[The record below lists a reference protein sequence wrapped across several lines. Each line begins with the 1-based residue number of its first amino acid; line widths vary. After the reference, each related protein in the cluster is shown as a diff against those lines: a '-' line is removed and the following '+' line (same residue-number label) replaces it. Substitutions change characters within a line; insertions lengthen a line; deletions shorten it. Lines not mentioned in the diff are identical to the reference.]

1 MKTYPQIPQAFVG
14 RLSTLSGGV
23 AGLRAELHPQ
33 IKVIDQAKGLV
44 EYVASNEAID
54 SYNEIIRADGWKFNR
69 FAKNAPFV
77 DSHNYGSIDCLLG
90 KVVDYA
96 VQGKNLVETVQ
107 WAIDVPSNE
116 LAQKGFQMTSAGY
129 LKAVSVGFMPTKYVT
144 KWDSNPTAFQE
155 QCEALNLAPKDNVR
169 VIYLE
174 QEQIELSA
182 CVIGANPDAVARAY
196 KAGILDDAW
205 LEKISTSLAKR
216 KIADSTDSPAA
227 VEKARQRVRTA
238 TMMEL
243 LAHINQI

>member
-1 MKTYPQIPQAFVG
+1 MPNQKT
-14 RLSTLSGGV
+14 
-23 AGLRAELHPQ
+23 LRREIHPETR
-33 IKVIDQAKGLV
+33 VIDQAKGIV
-44 EYVASNEAID
+44 EYIASNQAID

-69 FAKNAPFV
+69 FSKNAPFV

-90 KVVDYA
+90 QVVDYKID
-96 VQGKNLVETVQ
+96 GKNLVETVK

-116 LAQKGFQMTSAGY
+116 LAQKGFQMTAAGY

-144 KWDSNPTAFQE
+144 KWDSNPTQFQE
-155 QCEALNLAPKDNVR
+155 QCESLNLKPSDNVR

-174 QEQIELSA
+174 QEQLELSA

-196 KAGILDDAW
+196 KAGILDDSW
-205 LEKISTSLAKR
+205 LEKISVSLAKR

-243 LAHINQI
+243 LEHINHI